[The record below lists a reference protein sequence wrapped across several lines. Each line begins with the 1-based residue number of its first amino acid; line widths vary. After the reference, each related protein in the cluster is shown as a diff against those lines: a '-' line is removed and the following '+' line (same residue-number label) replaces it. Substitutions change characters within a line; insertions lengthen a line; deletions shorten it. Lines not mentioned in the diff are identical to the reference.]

1 MQSLKEK
8 IKDDMKAAFKA
19 GDTAT
24 RSTLTMLLSVIQN
37 RELEKRAK
45 LIKAGSATEADVAEK
60 SALTDEEVVDAISSE
75 LKKRRE
81 SVATYEQAGRPEL
94 AAGEQAEA
102 GVLSRYLP
110 EQLDEA
116 AVRKLIA
123 DAVAATGA
131 AGPKDMGRVMGA
143 IAGALKG
150 RFDGSRASALVKEAL
165 SA

>member
-1 MQSLKEK
+1 MTLKDK

-45 LIKAGSATEADVAEK
+45 LIKAGTATEADVAEK
-60 SALTDEEVVDAISSE
+60 SGLTDEEVVDAISSE

-94 AAGEQAEA
+94 AAGEQAEVV
-102 GVLSRYLP
+102 VLSRYLP

-116 AVRKLIA
+116 AVKKLIA
-123 DAVAATGA
+123 DAIASAGA
-131 AGPKDMGRVMGA
+131 AGPKDMGKVMGA
-143 IAGALKG
+143 IAGSLKG
-150 RFDGSRASALVKEAL
+150 RFDGARASALVKAAL
-165 SA
+165 GA

>member
-1 MQSLKEK
+1 MTLKEK

-19 GDTAT
+19 GDSAT

-45 LIKAGSATEADVAEK
+45 LIKAGKATEADVAEK
-60 SALTDEEVVDAISSE
+60 SLLTDDEVVDAVSSE

-81 SVATYEQAGRPEL
+81 SVATYEQGGRPEL

-102 GVLSRYLP
+102 VVLSRYLP

-116 AVRKLIA
+116 AVKKLIA
-123 DAVAATGA
+123 DAVVSTGA
-131 AGPKDMGRVMGA
+131 AGPKDMGRVMSA
-143 IAGALKG
+143 IAGAIKG
-150 RFDGSRASALVKEAL
+150 RFDGARASALVKEAL
-165 SA
+165 GA